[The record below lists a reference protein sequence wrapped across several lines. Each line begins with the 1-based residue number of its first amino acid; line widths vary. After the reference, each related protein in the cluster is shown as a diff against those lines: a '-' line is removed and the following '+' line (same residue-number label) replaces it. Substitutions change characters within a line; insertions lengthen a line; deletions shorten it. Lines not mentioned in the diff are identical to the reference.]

1 MKLHKKYL
9 GFWIDGSWVFLPSEK
24 RIEVRS
30 SHPLIGFYADGVN
43 FNLNE
48 EEIKMLVEL
57 SKKYER
63 ELDEQ
68 KQENK
73 ENK

>member
-9 GFWIDGSWVFLPSEK
+9 GFWIDGGWVFLPSEK
-24 RIEVRS
+24 RIEIRS

-57 SKKYER
+57 LKKCER
-63 ELDEQ
+63 KLQEQ
-68 KQENK
+68 KRKSKNNK
-73 ENK
+73 